1 MQCIRRGFDAVLR
14 NTSKKITYF
23 RTAAIFYQKKR
34 KPQHSNSFLFEGSY
48 SYEKAFRLLV
58 VFLLFPVRS
67 PYETAKLQ
75 TRFLPFLQISQR
87 MSFLVFARFWRRYVF
102 SGFIGVSPFQPGAA
116 CVHRQHFLIS
126 RELPFRTFWESHFS
140 YSIGVYLFGFLPS

>member
-1 MQCIRRGFDAVLR
+1 MTQFCE
-14 NTSKKITYF
+14 THQKKITYF

-87 MSFLVFARFWRRYVF
+87 MSFLVFARFWRRYLFNREPLVY
-102 SGFIGVSPFQPGAA
+102 IGNISLSAGNCLFA
-116 CVHRQHFLIS
+116 HSENHTFLIPLAYTFLGFC
-126 RELPFRTFWESHFS
+126 LPKILLIF
-140 YSIGVYLFGFLPS
+140 LFGV